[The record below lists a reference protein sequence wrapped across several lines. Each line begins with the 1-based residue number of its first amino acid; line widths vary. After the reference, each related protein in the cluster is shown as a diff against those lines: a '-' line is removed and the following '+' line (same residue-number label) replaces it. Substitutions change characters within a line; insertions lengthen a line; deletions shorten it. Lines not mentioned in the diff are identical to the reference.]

1 MLEKTELVSIDFA
14 TNQAIRTAE
23 GVEER
28 QPLRPGP
35 NDFAVATWADGTTHQ
50 TQVSNL
56 LLLVDRAPLRSAAK
70 NKAKKR
76 PAAAAKKRPAA
87 AAAEEAGE
95 SEESEEEEQDDP
107 DEQEDEEPPAA
118 DGVHGPPEEK
128 QDRRAFEHHN
138 VHLKKRHDPY
148 GPVKGPLA
156 YHEASSLFSEAC

>member
-1 MLEKTELVSIDFA
+1 MKPQVLEKKELVSIDFA

-35 NDFAVATWADGTTHQ
+35 NDFAVVTWADGATHQ

-56 LLLVDRAPLRSAAK
+56 LLLVDRAPLRPAAR
-70 NKAKKR
+70 NKAKKK
-76 PAAAAKKRPAA
+76 PAAAAKKKPAA

-107 DEQEDEEPPAA
+107 DEHVLEDEEAPAA

-128 QDRRAFEHHN
+128 QDRRAFEHQN
-138 VHLKKRHDPY
+138 VHLKKNPM
-148 GPVKGPLA
+148 A
-156 YHEASSLFSEAC
+156 Q